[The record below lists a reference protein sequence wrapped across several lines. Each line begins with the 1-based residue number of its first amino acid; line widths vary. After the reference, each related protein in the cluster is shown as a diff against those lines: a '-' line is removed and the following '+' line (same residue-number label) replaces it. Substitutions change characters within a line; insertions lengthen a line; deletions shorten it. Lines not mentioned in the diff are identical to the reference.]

1 MNGWSIGAGIY
12 PNESKTR
19 WSNRRAKVSTKTLLD
34 ENTPTKH
41 DDKK

>member
-12 PNESKTR
+12 PDELKIR
-19 WSNRRAKVSTKTLLD
+19 WSNWRAKVSTKTFLD

-41 DDKK
+41 NDKK